1 MSTNA
6 PDYLL
11 LQQKRE
17 SLLAELRQIQKFQ
30 AADEGAIDIHNPKV
44 PQYRYQAFPKMLYH
58 SIKLSPALEEQR
70 RGIKRRNAANP
81 NLPPLEEPHA
91 QPLTRVVGNADE
103 LQQAEKEGFVT
114 APPFIVGRIAQD
126 EDNLANDPLSATLTK
141 EERKALKNRQ
151 VA

>member
-17 SLLAELRQIQKFQ
+17 SLLAELRQIQKYQ
-30 AADEGAIDIHNPKV
+30 VADEGAIDIHNPKV
-44 PQYRYQAFPKMLYH
+44 PQYRYQPFPKMLYH
-58 SIKLSPALEEQR
+58 ATKLNPIIEEQR
-70 RGIKRRNAANP
+70 KGIKRRNSANP
-81 NLPPLEEPHA
+81 NLPPMEEPHA
-91 QPLTRVVGNADE
+91 QPLTRVVASQED
-103 LQQAEKEGFVT
+103 LDIAEKQGFVT
-114 APPFIVGRIAQD
+114 APPFIVGRIAED
-126 EDNLANDPLSATLTK
+126 EDNVANDPLAATLTK